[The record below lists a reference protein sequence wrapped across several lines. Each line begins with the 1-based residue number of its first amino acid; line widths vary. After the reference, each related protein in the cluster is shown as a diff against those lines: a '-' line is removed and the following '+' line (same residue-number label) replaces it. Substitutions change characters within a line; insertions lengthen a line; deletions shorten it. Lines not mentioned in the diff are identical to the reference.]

1 MIGIFITLKIIVPIN
16 KIVQEIQDANLPLN
30 NQEKVKNKDGYFT
43 TFTTIENHKKTAQ
56 NQDFELLL
64 SCRFLNCHFRANL
77 IE

>member
-1 MIGIFITLKIIVPIN
+1 MSSIN
-16 KIVQEIQDANLPLN
+16 I
-30 NQEKVKNKDGYFT
+30 
-43 TFTTIENHKKTAQ
+43 IENHKKTAQ